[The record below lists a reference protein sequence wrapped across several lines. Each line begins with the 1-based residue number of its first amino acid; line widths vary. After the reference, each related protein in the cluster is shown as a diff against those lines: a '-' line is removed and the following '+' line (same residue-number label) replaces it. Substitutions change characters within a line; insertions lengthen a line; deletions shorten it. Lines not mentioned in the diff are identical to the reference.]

1 MRSEHVHFRTFQ
13 LCRYYDYVS
22 FSVTRLPCEAV
33 RDNQGDAPEERERL
47 NLKRSDASSGVYN
60 VLDWGLR
67 ICTTSAKLNFLEI
80 FN

>member
-1 MRSEHVHFRTFQ
+1 MA
-13 LCRYYDYVS
+13 
-22 FSVTRLPCEAV
+22 SVPCEAV